1 MQAVISRMF
10 GNGSLPE
17 EVRGE
22 LRTILLQLR
31 NERHACETVAGEAK
45 ESLERAA
52 SLTEPVRRIE
62 QSLAQLE
69 SRLQSVEQVASRVS
83 TLSERAETL
92 SGGQTEAGSQLTE
105 FEGRLTTI
113 RSDVAGLQGE
123 LSELRQLARE
133 AGSIKPD
140 MAQLH
145 AFGEHLESLRV
156 EAGACSGVI
165 GQLRSDFTTVRDQQ
179 EEIRQRGVTTLSQ
192 LAEVEERYE
201 HMNTG
206 FRTIDERAAK
216 LEGTVDALAELAAGV
231 PDVRRELSTLK
242 ALADYVAQKVS
253 EIEQQREAVDHATSQ
268 GERFAELLSRIDRD
282 TKTQLE
288 NAKFLTRMQED
299 VSRLRAIHLDLLEQS
314 ETIATRQEEIAATDE
329 SRRQELTELRDGVCN
344 EIRQAIDRF
353 EFERQGLDTTT
364 TQVADLR
371 RGLVEMERRFRSLDE
386 VTSTVTETQTAVAQL
401 TERVGAIGAEL
412 AKLDVQ
418 AGRVSGVAAGIDRAE
433 RSIENLVE
441 RLDDVREP
449 AMTLLDE
456 AEERL
461 ADLNTD
467 MQSLEARSRE
477 LQGFADRIRVHARE
491 AEQRESSI
499 ERTLARFDHLA
510 ALREDAAA
518 KVDALTERSQ
528 ELTES
533 LATTGEQ
540 LNQVQ
545 ELCEQL
551 DHKTVDLQ
559 KVSEDITQFEQRL
572 AKWQATEAVVA
583 HALDNATQ
591 RQATIDALKGE
602 IHRMFEIAQETT
614 DNVRAI
620 AGAREELSD
629 SRGTLEGIVAEISAV
644 RQEAARLDARRR
656 DIAEIDQQI
665 ARAEALMI
673 DVGSTITTLH
683 GQKAFLDQVIETA
696 GSLRFQAKQ
705 AEALI
710 AAMRDGQIRIAAAA
724 EQE

>member
-1 MQAVISRMF
+1 MF
-10 GNGSLPE
+10 GNGALPE

-22 LRTILLQLR
+22 LRTILLQMR
-31 NERHACETVAGEAK
+31 NERNACEAVAGEAK
-45 ESLERAA
+45 ASLERAEG
-52 SLTEPVRRIE
+52 LNEPVRNIE

-69 SRLQSVEQVASRVS
+69 SRLQSVERLASRVS
-83 TLSERAETL
+83 TLSEQAETL
-92 SGGQTEAGSQLTE
+92 AGGQTEVGSQLTE
-105 FEGRLTTI
+105 CEGRVTTI
-113 RSDVAGLQGE
+113 RSDVAGLQE
-123 LSELRQLARE
+123 EIRTLQQVARE
-133 AGSIKPD
+133 ASALKPD

-145 AFGEHLESLRV
+145 TLGEHLKSLRGEV
-156 EAGACSGVI
+156 GACSGEI
-165 GQLRSDFTTVRDQQ
+165 GQLRATFTTTRDQQ
-179 EEIRQRGVTTLSQ
+179 DEIRQRGVAAMSH
-192 LAEVEERYE
+192 LAAMEERYD
-201 HMNTG
+201 HVSTG
-206 FRTIDERAAK
+206 FRTIDERASK

-242 ALADYVAQKVS
+242 ALADYVAQKIS
-253 EIEQQREAVDHATSQ
+253 EIEQQREAVDHATSR

-288 NAKFLTRMQED
+288 NAKFLAHMQEEIE
-299 VSRLRAIHLDLLEQS
+299 RLRVIHVDLLEQS
-314 ETIATRQEEIAATDE
+314 DTIATRQVEIAATDE
-329 SRRQELTELRDGVCN
+329 SRRQELTELRDALCDD
-344 EIRQAIDRF
+344 IRQATDRF
-353 EFERQGLDTTT
+353 EFERQGLDTTA

-371 RGLVEMERRFRSLDE
+371 HALAEMERRFRSLDE
-386 VTSTVTETQTAVAQL
+386 AAGTVTEIQTEVAQL
-401 TERVGAIGAEL
+401 AERVGEIGGEVAQ
-412 AKLDVQ
+412 LDAH
-418 AGRVSGVAAGIDRAE
+418 AGRLPTVAAGIHRAE
-433 RSIENLVE
+433 RSIEDLFG
-441 RLDDVREP
+441 RLDEVREP
-449 AMTLLDE
+449 AMTSLDE

-499 ERTLARFDHLA
+499 ERTLARLDHLA

-540 LNQVQ
+540 LTQVQ
-545 ELCEQL
+545 ELCDQL
-551 DHKTVDLQ
+551 DRKTVDLQ

-572 AKWQATEAVVA
+572 AKWQATEAMVS
-583 HALDNATQ
+583 HALENATQ

-602 IHRMFEIAQETT
+602 IHRMFEIAQRTT

-620 AGAREELSD
+620 VGAREELSD
-629 SRGTLEGIVAEISAV
+629 SRGTLEGIVAEIRAV
-644 RQEAARLDARRR
+644 RQEADRLDARRR
-656 DIAEIDQQI
+656 EMSEIDQQI

-673 DVGSTITTLH
+673 DMGSTLSTLH
-683 GQKAFLDQVIETA
+683 GQKAFLDQVMETA

-710 AAMRDGQIRIAAAA
+710 AAMRDGQIQIVAAA